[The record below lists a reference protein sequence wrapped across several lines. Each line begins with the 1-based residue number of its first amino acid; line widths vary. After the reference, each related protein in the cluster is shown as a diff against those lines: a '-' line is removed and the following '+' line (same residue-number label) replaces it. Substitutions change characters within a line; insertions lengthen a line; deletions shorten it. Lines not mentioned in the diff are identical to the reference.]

1 MTKTIPVIDLFAG
14 PGGLGEGFESFLTET
29 GNHPFRIRLSIE
41 KDPIARKT
49 LLMRAFYRQ
58 FNGRKVS
65 DEYYRYLRNPNRT
78 EADRDAL
85 FELFP
90 TEAEAAQEEAWCAEL
105 GKQPA
110 EDVKRRITNALRG
123 AETWAL
129 IGGPPCQAY
138 SLVGRSR
145 MKGPDEVSREKF
157 EKDARHYLYR
167 EYLKIIVDHE
177 PPVFVLENVKGLLS
191 STVQGERIF
200 DKIRRDLERPGVAML
215 KDSEISGGQK
225 QELSYRIYPLV
236 RRRARGDYKP
246 SDFVVRAE
254 ELGVPQARH
263 RVILI
268 GVRSDYTYEPD
279 GLTPSKTRV
288 SVHDVI
294 KGLPKLRSSLSKEK
308 DSQEAWR
315 EVLLSIKKQD
325 WFGVNYGVVDEQFW
339 RKMWEV
345 LDEIAGSVFNTGAEF
360 IDGGVSA
367 SASSASEL
375 HSWYF
380 DGNLKGVCNHST
392 RGHMRE
398 DLYRYLF
405 AACFADI
412 YEQSPELSDYP
423 EALLPKHENV
433 EKALKGSMFSD
444 RFRVQLWEKPAT
456 TVTSHI
462 SKDGHYFIHPDP
474 TQCRSLTVREA
485 ARLQTFPDNY
495 LFEGPRTAQYHQ
507 VGNAVPPFLAKQIA
521 GVVYGVL
528 MNPVNAQLPLDE
540 REAVLT

>member
-1 MTKTIPVIDLFAG
+1 MTRTIPVIDLFAG
-14 PGGLGEGFESFLTET
+14 PGGLGEGFESFATESGT
-29 GNHPFRIRLSIE
+29 HPFRIRLSIE

-58 FNGRKVS
+58 FAGRPVP
-65 DEYYRYLRNPNRT
+65 DEYYSYLRNPNRS
-78 EADRDAL
+78 EANRDAL

-90 TEAEAAQEEAWCAEL
+90 REAEAARQEAWCAEL
-105 GKQPA
+105 GKQPP
-110 EDVKRRITNALRG
+110 EDVRGRIAGALQG
-123 AETWAL
+123 VDTWAL

-145 MKGPDEVSREKF
+145 MKGPDEISREKF
-157 EKDARHYLYR
+157 EKDVRHYLYR

-200 DKIRRDLERPGVAML
+200 DKILKDLEKPGIAML
-215 KDSEISGGQK
+215 QESAPLDSTKE
-225 QELSYRIYPLV
+225 ELSYRIYPLV
-236 RRRARGDYKP
+236 SRPVRGEYKP
-246 SDFVVRAE
+246 SDFVVRSE
-254 ELGVPQARH
+254 ELGIPQARH

-268 GVRSDYTYEPD
+268 GVRTNYIYEPA
-279 GLTPSKTRV
+279 GLMPLTTRV
-288 SVHDVI
+288 SVQDVL
-294 KGLPKLRSSLSKEK
+294 GALPKLRSSLSKEK
-308 DSQEAWR
+308 DSIEAWR
-315 EVLLSIKKQD
+315 EVLASVKKQD
-325 WFGVNYGVVDEQFW
+325 WFGVNYGAVDERLW
-339 RKMWEV
+339 RRMSEA
-345 LDEIAGSVFNTGAEF
+345 LDVIAVSDVSTGAEF
-360 IDGGVSA
+360 IDGDVPSLN
-367 SASSASEL
+367 SEL
-375 HSWYF
+375 HDWFF
-380 DGNLKGVCNHST
+380 DQGLKGVCNHST
-392 RGHMRE
+392 RGHMRD
-398 DLYRYLF
+398 DLYRYFF
-405 AACFADI
+405 AACFAEM
-412 YEQSPELSDYP
+412 YERSPDLSEYP

-444 RFRVQLWEKPAT
+444 RFRVQVWGKPAT

-521 GVVYGVL
+521 GVIYGIL
-528 MNPVNAQLPLDE
+528 NGPVQTGLPISQY
-540 REAVLT
+540 AMVQA